1 MPRPACR
8 SGTRVN
14 GAFTNRPL
22 RGYPRVMAG
31 LLTMAIMAAQL
42 GAGAPLTAPSA
53 PSPNLASASAQASVR
68 ILPGAKV
75 SLSGGAEAQ
84 GYKLT
89 SANITLEDGSQRPA
103 ELVEFQ

>member
-1 MPRPACR
+1 
-8 SGTRVN
+8 
-14 GAFTNRPL
+14 L
-22 RGYPRVMAG
+22 
-31 LLTMAIMAAQL
+31 
-42 GAGAPLTAPSA
+42 
-53 PSPNLASASAQASVR
+53 VR

-89 SANITLEDGSQRPA
+89 SADITLEDGSQRPA

>member
-14 GAFTNRPL
+14 GPFTNRRRP
-22 RGYPRVMAG
+22 GYSRVMAG
-31 LLTMAIMAAQL
+31 LLTMAIIAAQL
-42 GAGAPLTAPSA
+42 GAGAPLAAPSA
-53 PSPNLASASAQASVR
+53 PSPIIASASAQALVR

-89 SANITLEDGSQRPA
+89 SADITLEDGSQRPA

>member
-1 MPRPACR
+1 MLRPACR

-22 RGYPRVMAG
+22 RVYPGVMAG

-42 GAGAPLTAPSA
+42 GAGAPLPARSASPSI
-53 PSPNLASASAQASVR
+53 ASASAQASVR

-75 SLSGGAEAQ
+75 SLSGEAEAQ